1 MSDERSGIRKSCES
15 LALGVSPTVEL
26 LNQIGTAYPVS
37 ATEPLKLKNK
47 VKCGSGTTELRV
59 DLKRQSKPN

>member
-1 MSDERSGIRKSCES
+1 MSDMRSGIRTPRES
-15 LALGVSPTVEL
+15 LRVGVPL
-26 LNQIGTAYPVS
+26 LNQIGTAYPAS
-37 ATEPLKLKNK
+37 AIEPLKLKNK